1 MVVGLE
7 VTPIEDLGLGA
18 ASGLFFFFFV
28 LGRSVLCRDER
39 VEDLGMNW
47 R

>member
-1 MVVGLE
+1 VVVGLE

-18 ASGLFFFFFV
+18 ASGLFFFCV